1 MRGNLPHE
9 FNPPNGA
16 NYPNSHHLEQNPNLL
31 FPSGI
36 PRKPSLLSGY
46 SGYHSPENMGPMPMS
61 GSQRYY
67 VPPNVQNL
75 SNSGSMNSQ
84 SAQQNNSQSSFNA
97 AIAASAFMNNLTN
110 SNQRLPP
117 PNNDEKPRHNQMSI
131 ITNQPALRNNSLPF
145 NQQSAHLHSPNH
157 SNLPFTQAAFA
168 AALSS
173 MGITPNHPNYS
184 QIIQQPFQLQQQS
197 IQQLHQQQLKH
208 FQPDIKKEPIPP
220 PPIQLNQNSNPHA
233 QILKPSITHQQ
244 MSSNTNSSS
253 SMSTSSSSYVPQVEA
268 ISPTPEDQK
277 ENSNLQALKEKICT
291 EICKVEKDIAS
302 TQYQLEQS
310 KKKQVALI

>member
-1 MRGNLPHE
+1 M
-9 FNPPNGA
+9 
-16 NYPNSHHLEQNPNLL
+16 Q
-31 FPSGI
+31 
-36 PRKPSLLSGY
+36 
-46 SGYHSPENMGPMPMS
+46 MS

-75 SNSGSMNSQ
+75 PNSGSMNSQ

-117 PNNDEKPRHNQMSI
+117 PSNDEKPRHNQMSI
-131 ITNQPALRNNSLPF
+131 ITNQQPLRNNSLPF

-157 SNLPFTQAAFA
+157 SSLPFTQAAFA

-208 FQPDIKKEPIPP
+208 FQPDIKKEPIP

-310 KKKQVALI
+310 KKKQVA